1 MLNIDIKGSIEPKCI
16 IIDGKIT
23 FDPPVYEQRYHGVYN
38 VLEHGLW
45 QGQIKKV
52 SLNLFKF
59 WESSDL
65 CQAYNYFY
73 FML

>member
-1 MLNIDIKGSIEPKCI
+1 MLNIDIKGSIEPKCV
-16 IIDGKIT
+16 IIDEKIT

-52 SLNLFKF
+52 NYPYIYLFKKNLILIQF
-59 WESSDL
+59 ITKL
-65 CQAYNYFY
+65 YN
-73 FML
+73 